1 MSFATH
7 RRWYWQYLVRSIR
20 GIQVKRKTYDIL
32 QGNGNISYSDMEK
45 HVWTVYDQFKGKGKQ
60 IESEEADAEDLK
72 WLDDLQNKM
81 KNKE

>member
-1 MSFATH
+1 
-7 RRWYWQYLVRSIR
+7 
-20 GIQVKRKTYDIL
+20 
-32 QGNGNISYSDMEK
+32 MEK